1 MNYLEYIE
9 GKASKNRD
17 FSKPSKEKAL
27 ELLEQIEKSLE
38 SGEPNAYAIGQHMSE
53 LFRFFAP
60 KDTAKTVA
68 DDPEKWA
75 LQAVSKDPM
84 RLVLNAAHIH
94 NERKELCAVDG
105 KRLHLVAGY
114 TKHADGGILPD
125 GTHLPES
132 EREKE
137 YGTFPNYSQVIPP
150 ETTERP
156 GLVWTTGPGT
166 GKDATRDTVID
177 GLGARIS
184 ERFYKEA
191 VAGMKNPR
199 FWMSDC
205 LSPLL
210 IKDAETN
217 RLAVIMPIRCS

>member
-1 MNYLEYIE
+1 MNTQEYIE
-9 GKASKNRD
+9 GKQSKRFD
-17 FSKPSKEKAL
+17 FSKPTKEKAL
-27 ELLEQIEKSLE
+27 ELLEQIEKSIE
-38 SGEPNAYAIGQHMSE
+38 SGEPNGYVIGRHISE

-75 LQAVSKDPM
+75 LQAVSKDVT
-84 RLVLNAAHIH
+84 RHNLNTAFIH
-94 NERKELCAVDG
+94 GDRKELAATDG
-105 KRLHLVAGY
+105 RRLHLVTGY
-114 TKHADGGILPD
+114 TQHADGGILPD
-125 GTHLPES
+125 GAHLPES

-137 YGTFPNYSQVIPP
+137 YGTFPGYQRVIPP
-150 ETTERP
+150 ETTERI

-166 GKDATRDTVID
+166 GKNATRDTVIA
-177 GLGARIS
+177 GLPTRIL
-184 ERFYKEA
+184 ELFYKEA
-191 VAGMKNPR
+191 TAGMKNPR

-205 LSPLL
+205 LTPLL